1 MTLENRL
8 LIELKDVEAVE
19 FECRK
24 CRSKIIRRIEGFNL
38 PPVICGNCNTQLL
51 IPGSREC
58 GELTAFLQ
66 RIAEIAK
73 DEGEPFSLKLQ
84 IEGNP

>member
-1 MTLENRL
+1 MNLENRL

-24 CRSKIIRRIEGFNL
+24 CHGKIIRRIEGFKL
-38 PPVICGNCNTQLL
+38 PPITCGNCETQLL

-58 GELTAFLQ
+58 QELAAFLQ

-84 IEGNP
+84 IRGNV